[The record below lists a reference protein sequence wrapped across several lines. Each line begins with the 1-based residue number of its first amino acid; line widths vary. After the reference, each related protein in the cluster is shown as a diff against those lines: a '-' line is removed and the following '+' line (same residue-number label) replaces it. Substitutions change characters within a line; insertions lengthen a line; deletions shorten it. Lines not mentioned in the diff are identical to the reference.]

1 MSSKESK
8 KVATGRPKSE
18 EKRSAML
25 YAAGCEF
32 LTKGYEA
39 ASIDAI
45 AEMAGVSKA
54 TVYSHFKGKEDLF
67 QNVIKGK
74 VESYAFDGEHKVSD
88 DPREGLCQIAMR
100 LYELLND
107 DDVINMHRV
116 VVGESMR
123 HHDMAEL
130 FYKNGPQKTLD
141 TIAHFLQGQADRKR
155 LHIDNANQA
164 ASQYMYMVA
173 GEMLMRSMMNLPM
186 KMKKKDFVQHVENT
200 TSQFLSLYQ

>member
-1 MSSKESK
+1 
-8 KVATGRPKSE
+8 
-18 EKRSAML
+18 ML

-39 ASIDAI
+39 ASIDSI

-67 QNVIKGK
+67 QNVIKNK
-74 VESYAFDGEHKVSD
+74 VESYVFDDDHTVPD
-88 DPREGLCQIAMR
+88 DPREGLVQIAMR

-141 TIAHFLQGQADRKR
+141 TISRFLQGQVDSKR
-155 LHIDNANQA
+155 LHIDNTRQA

-173 GEMLMRSMMNLPM
+173 GEMLMRSMMNLPI
-186 KMKKKDFVQHVENT
+186 KMSKKDFIQHVEKT
-200 TSQFLSLYQ
+200 TSQFLTLYK